1 MIVPSAEKIALS
13 CTFVIL
19 LPVAPAIIE
28 VVVFVTV
35 FLFPPII
42 AAFCQFHFTILLFP
56 PITVDPVAP
65 WFVLPI
71 TSACRFIA
79 PLKFRAFVS
88 SLYSN
93 LIRSLFAQLSVIPV
107 KYCTLLWIPHTWT
120 FSLFELAVSWSNRA
134 SAILL
139 ITTPPVTK
147 SEREST
153 FFTDADIKFVFVLL
167 LIVLEK
173 KTKKSDFFE
182 H

>member
-1 MIVPSAEKIALS
+1 MVFLPLATCPFPQTINIVSVVLSEPMIVPSAEKIALS

-35 FLFPPII
+35 FLLPPIM

-93 LIRSLFAQLSVIPV
+93 LTRSLFAQLSVIPV
-107 KYCTLLWIPHTWT
+107 RYCTLL
-120 FSLFELAVSWSNRA
+120 
-134 SAILL
+134 
-139 ITTPPVTK
+139 
-147 SEREST
+147 
-153 FFTDADIKFVFVLL
+153 
-167 LIVLEK
+167 
-173 KTKKSDFFE
+173 
-182 H
+182 